1 VVLVQPALSELQLN
15 MTERHSSVCLITV
28 QKFTTKVS
36 VTADI
41 LTTKHRQVNFLR
53 DTQQSTS
60 IMVLQRVS
68 SDGWSAVTAGPC
80 HNVTHSPTGCNS
92 APITVQDKHVSVN
105 EIYTYREWTMMQYY
119 LLAVTV
125 IVDPRLMGCTSQSDK
140 WQKQY
145 TAYTTLAVGMH
156 MVCSLI
162 PQGPYAR
169 HCLKLVWK

>member
-1 VVLVQPALSELQLN
+1 MVLVQPALSELQLN

-41 LTTKHRQVNFLR
+41 STKHRQVIFLR

-68 SDGWSAVTAGPC
+68 SDRWSAVTAGPC

-92 APITVQDKHVSVN
+92 APITVQNKHVSAN
-105 EIYTYREWTMMQYY
+105 KIYTYRCMQCY

-162 PQGPYAR
+162 PQGPYER